1 MPKFLMEVSYTTEGA
16 KGLLKDGG
24 TKRRA
29 AAKAAAESVGGT
41 LESMYYAFGKNDA
54 VLIADFPDTAA
65 AAALAI
71 TLAASGA
78 VTNRTTPLLSV
89 EDIDA
94 ATKKSPSYTPPGR

>member
-1 MPKFLMEVSYTTEGA
+1 MPKFLMEVSYTSEGA

-78 VTNRTTPLLSV
+78 VTNRTTLLLSV

-94 ATKKSPSYTPPGR
+94 ATKRAPSYTPPGR